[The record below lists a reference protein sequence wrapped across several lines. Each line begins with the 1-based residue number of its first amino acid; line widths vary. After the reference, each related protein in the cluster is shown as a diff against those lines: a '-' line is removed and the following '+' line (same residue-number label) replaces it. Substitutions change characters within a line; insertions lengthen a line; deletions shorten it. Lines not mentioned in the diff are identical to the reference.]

1 MVRNIKQ
8 LVNDNSILEEH
19 PLYDAFHK
27 SLHDIS
33 LKDYPHDTYFR
44 TDIEAIDLD
53 AAEKVLVAGEQDK
66 TMDAMVGIADYSSN
80 RMVNRRMLLV
90 ELRMDYDS
98 TDCLRHSS
106 LQGKVSHTRAIVHS
120 EIRIDEDN
128 VFVFRDDVVE
138 QAKKWMFS
146 MANEHSDASKW
157 VALSPS
163 EFENLLP
170 LASSVAYQ
178 PTNNMTEVQQ
188 QICQK
193 IDEKDFD
200 SLLNIIGHWHIAAED
215 CKLKYQHKEELHIKN
230 HLHDAWQHIKDADC
244 ESDADMLLYVELIE
258 EDYPYLK

>member
-8 LVNDNSILEEH
+8 LVSDNSILQEH
-19 PLYDAFHK
+19 PLYDAYHK

-44 TDIEAIDLD
+44 TDIDAIDVD
-53 AAEKVLVAGEQDK
+53 AAEKALFAEEQDK
-66 TMDAMVGIADYSSN
+66 TMDAMVGIADYSNN
-80 RMVNRRMLLV
+80 RMVNRRLLLV

-138 QAKKWMFS
+138 QAKKWMFN
-146 MANEHSDASKW
+146 MANEHTDASKW

-170 LASSVAYQ
+170 LATSVAYQ
-178 PTNNMTEVQQ
+178 PANDMAEVQQ
-188 QICQK
+188 QICRR

-200 SLLNIIGHWHIAAED
+200 SLLNIIGHWHTAAEEY
-215 CKLKYQHKEELHIKN
+215 KLKYQHKEELHIKS
-230 HLHDAWQHIKDADC
+230 HLHDAWQHIKDANCKLDT
-244 ESDADMLLYVELIE
+244 EALMYVEVIE
-258 EDYPYLK
+258 EEYPYLK